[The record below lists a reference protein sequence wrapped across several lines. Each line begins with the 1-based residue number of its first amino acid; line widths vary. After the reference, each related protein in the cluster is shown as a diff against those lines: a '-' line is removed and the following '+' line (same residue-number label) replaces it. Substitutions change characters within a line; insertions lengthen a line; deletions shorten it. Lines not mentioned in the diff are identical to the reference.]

1 MILLCPKSDR
11 RGNTTSCSA
20 ENLFPLTLP
29 VTSFLF
35 PQHTL
40 AFSGT
45 TSRGVRLR
53 WSTREILSPL
63 GSGRSFI
70 FRLKVAARKTNGS
83 APLAI
88 IQARFGS
95 RRFPGKVLANFR
107 GKKVLEHVLR
117 AAGDSCGKDR
127 VILATSKETQDDA
140 VAKFASDTNRKVY
153 RGSLE
158 NVWSRFQEAVLSTE
172 AEWVVRICADSPL
185 LPSSLIRSMVNLVGP
200 DIDLVTNVHPRTFP
214 HGYSV
219 EILHRRLFIGKE
231 FFPQNDSDREHVTPH
246 LYRIPNLR
254 ILNHVNPLGNQSG
267 LTWSVEDAGDIERL
281 EKLCP
286 G

>member
-1 MILLCPKSDR
+1 MIFRSVPI
-11 RGNTTSCSA
+11 
-20 ENLFPLTLP
+20 
-29 VTSFLF
+29 
-35 PQHTL
+35 
-40 AFSGT
+40 
-45 TSRGVRLR
+45 R
-53 WSTREILSPL
+53 WSTPEILYLL
-63 GSGRSFI
+63 GSVQSFI
-70 FRLKVAARKTNGS
+70 FRPEVLTRKIDGS
-83 APLAI
+83 APIVI

-153 RGSLE
+153 RGSLG
-158 NVWSRFQEAVLSTE
+158 NVWSRFQEVILSTE

-185 LPSSLIRSMVNLVGP
+185 LPSSLIRSMVNLVGL
-200 DIDLVTNVHPRTFP
+200 DIDLITNVHPRTFP

-219 EILHRRLFIGKE
+219 EILHRRLFTEKK

-246 LYRIPNLR
+246 LYRIPSLR

-286 G
+286 S